1 VFGANWRPVVLDF
14 AGLHVGE
21 HMTIPTSPWVRLL
34 VVLLLAA
41 APDLAARRPSVT
53 PVDIELAT
61 GLHGVHLVP
70 PTTIGAVPGRDN
82 YADGR
87 GTIVLWFQDMNAV
100 GFGRAKTQP
109 AKTMNGI
116 EIEPKLFHTAV
127 AGLGDEAF
135 DSPDGKLQHAIYVRK
150 GLDAF
155 ALIANITA
163 SPRGDRPAFTMDQLK
178 VLAMAVLSRM

>member
-1 VFGANWRPVVLDF
+1 MFPSIRWRRVP
-14 AGLHVGE
+14 
-21 HMTIPTSPWVRLL
+21 

-41 APDLAARRPSVT
+41 ASHLAARRPSVA
-53 PVDIELAT
+53 PIDIELAT
-61 GLHGVHLVP
+61 GLHGVRLVP

-82 YADGR
+82 YADGSGR
-87 GTIVLWFQDMNAV
+87 IVLWFQDLNAV

-116 EIEPKLFHTAV
+116 EIEPKLFHAAV

-135 DSPDGKLQHAIYVRK
+135 DSPAGKLQYALYVRK
-150 GLDAF
+150 GQDGF
-155 ALIANITA
+155 GLIANITA
-163 SPRGDRPAFTMDQLK
+163 SPRGDRPAVTMDQLK

>member
-1 VFGANWRPVVLDF
+1 MFPLSLWR
-14 AGLHVGE
+14 
-21 HMTIPTSPWVRLL
+21 RLG

-61 GLHGVHLVP
+61 GLHGVRLVP

-82 YADGR
+82 YADGSGR
-87 GTIVLWFQDMNAV
+87 VVLWFQDMNAA

-109 AKTMNGI
+109 AKAMNGI
-116 EIEPKLFHTAV
+116 EIEPKLFHAAV

-135 DSPDGKLQHAIYVRK
+135 EGPAGKLQYALYVRK
-150 GLDAF
+150 GQDAF
-155 ALIANITA
+155 GLIANITA
-163 SPRGDRPAFTMDQLK
+163 SPRGDRPAVTMDQLK
-178 VLAMAVLSRM
+178 MLAMAVLSRM